1 MFRWN
6 HAISLTRLSSLA
18 KSNLT
23 LYVHWIYDHN
33 LNISVYKHLCSQQC
47 KTYQGQSWIRTYTP
61 DTYTSID
68 IRFPVPIKIKWK
80 LHIIYTHGNIKCE
93 DCGNLPSG
101 IWVLTR
107 THLYDL
113 LSEMSLRFSRKS
125 LLPNSSYWE
134 KNLYVT
140 NRSLLIWQNLVYS
153 FISCEKC
160 VVLGGLPLI
169 LVVTFKGLRTEFWPI
184 WNGNWHMLIS
194 SSETFVIVSKLDQY
208 QRSAGQLVG
217 SGSHLWLGV
226 IGGTHQRHQDCN
238 QVFISG
244 PVGHQ

>member
-1 MFRWN
+1 MKASY
-6 HAISLTRLSSLA
+6 HIPMVISSVKIVVIYHPESEFSHGLIFTIYWVRCRFYLVGKACYQIRLT
-18 KSNLT
+18 
-23 LYVHWIYDHN
+23 
-33 LNISVYKHLCSQQC
+33 
-47 KTYQGQSWIRTYTP
+47 
-61 DTYTSID
+61 
-68 IRFPVPIKIKWK
+68 
-80 LHIIYTHGNIKCE
+80 
-93 DCGNLPSG
+93 
-101 IWVLTR
+101 
-107 THLYDL
+107 
-113 LSEMSLRFSRKS
+113 
-125 LLPNSSYWE
+125 E

-140 NRSLLIWQNLVYS
+140 NRSLLIWQNSVYS

-238 QVFISG
+238 QVFISE